1 MESTYI
7 RPFKK
12 LSYIIALLSTAYIVF
27 IVKVS
32 VFDSRWDLLVPALF
46 ICTCVWW
53 IYFIWQQKIKFN
65 HDSVEFIKLSLES
78 DWGPAKS
85 LSVKYSEIN
94 SVRLLG
100 DHLFIHATKGK
111 ICFPLKPK
119 SNLTKQLKAAFELRD
134 IPFEIKSCL
143 IP

>member
-1 MESTYI
+1 MESNYI

-12 LSYIIALLSTAYIVF
+12 LSYTIALISTAYIVF
-27 IVKVS
+27 IFKVS
-32 VFDSRWDLLVPALF
+32 VFDSSWDLLVPLLF

-53 IYFIWQQKIKFN
+53 IYFIWQQKIQFN
-65 HDSVEFIKLSLES
+65 HDSVEFIKLSIES
-78 DWGPAKS
+78 DWGPAKN

-100 DHLFIHATKGK
+100 DQLFIHATKGK
-111 ICFPLKPK
+111 ISFPLKPK
-119 SNLTKQLKAAFELRD
+119 STLTKQLKKAFELRD

-143 IP
+143 QP